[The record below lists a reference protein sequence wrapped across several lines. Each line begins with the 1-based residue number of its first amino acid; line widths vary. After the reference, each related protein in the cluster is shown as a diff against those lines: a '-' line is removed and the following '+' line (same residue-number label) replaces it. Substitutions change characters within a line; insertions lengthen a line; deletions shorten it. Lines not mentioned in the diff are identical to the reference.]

1 MSNEVDI
8 VAAQQSGATQ
18 ARTQQEAAAL
28 QAAAQARAN
37 ADLARANAQL
47 ARDLART
54 QVRDAIRDANAATE
68 LAGAPQPPT
77 PPNAPLPPGLP
88 SGNSPT
94 IVIPT
99 DGGDNININ
108 VDGSGIHVSQN
119 GHETVIPIRDVVPH
133 GVVQMT
139 YAVCASLAFVIVGFP
154 IALAFSRWLNR
165 RGTSNGQ
172 SAQLS
177 AAVQQ
182 RLDTMDR
189 NIDTVAMELE
199 RVSEGQ
205 RFTAKLLAERG
216 QMPAPEYVA
225 AGARAPIDRS
235 HG

>member
-1 MSNEVDI
+1 MSNRVELI
-8 VAAQQSGATQ
+8 ATQQSGATQ

-54 QVRDAIRDANAATE
+54 QVRDANAATE
-68 LAGAPQPPT
+68 LADPSQLPSPPDAPR
-77 PPNAPLPPGLP
+77 PPGFP
-88 SGNSPT
+88 SGGSPQ

-99 DGGDNININ
+99 DGGEDIHIN

-119 GHETVIPIRDVVPH
+119 GRETVIPIRDVVPH

-216 QMPAPEYVA
+216 QMPAPEFVA